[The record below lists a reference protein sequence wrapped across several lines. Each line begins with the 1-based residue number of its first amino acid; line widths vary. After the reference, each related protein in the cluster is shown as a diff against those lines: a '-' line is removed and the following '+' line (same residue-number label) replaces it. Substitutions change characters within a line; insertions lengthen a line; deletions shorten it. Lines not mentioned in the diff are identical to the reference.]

1 MRATDFLNLPRT
13 KAALGARADIAFR
26 AVDYGV
32 TREFRGEGDEC
43 QAAHTLYAPLLAA
56 GYRILRASSR
66 PPLSA
71 D

>member
-13 KAALGARADIAFR
+13 KATLGARADISFR
-26 AVDYGV
+26 AVDFDVYKK
-32 TREFRGEGDEC
+32 FHAEGDEC

-56 GYRILRASSR
+56 GHRVLRASSP